1 MKDLTNATLNNS
13 FKSFKLKRGYMVTFA
28 LGKSGWGYS
37 RCVIADQEDLEMV
50 DGADTFL
57 DYLTEDGMYVT
68 VYVSLEE
75 TEDNPI
81 KLRLVAHD
89 EIGGTYQVENLEGFK
104 QDVWLCNVVHFLY
117 GEHPENFY
125 FRQL

>member
-1 MKDLTNATLNNS
+1 MELTFEKWEDGRWFVVLPEYD
-13 FKSFKLKRGYMVTFA
+13 G
-28 LGKSGWGYS
+28 G
-37 RCVIADQEDLEMV
+37 QEDLEMV

-68 VYVSLEE
+68 VDVSLEE

-81 KLRLVAHD
+81 ID
-89 EIGGTYQVENLEGFK
+89 I
-104 QDVWLCNVVHFLY
+104 WLCNVVHFLY
-117 GEHPENFY
+117 GEHPEIFY